1 MSPRDVST
9 HVAYARYDRP
19 PLTTEPDPDLAPG
32 AAVGEYRIDRK
43 IGRGAFG
50 SVYQAS
56 HPVIGKLVAIK
67 ILARKYSVEPEMV
80 NRFVTE
86 ARAVNQIRHRNI
98 IDIFSFGTL
107 TDGRAFYVMEL
118 LEGETLQ
125 ARLARVG
132 RLSLAEALPIFRAVA
147 RALDAAHAQG
157 IAHRDLKPDNVY
169 LALDADGT
177 QPKLLDFGIA
187 KLLHER
193 DSPHKT
199 ETGIAVGTAYYMSP
213 EQCRGKDVDHR
224 TDFYAFGVVA
234 YQVLTGEMPI
244 DAPDY
249 LALLMRQ
256 ISVDPAPPSS
266 HVPEL
271 PPAVDDAIAWLMRK
285 EPSERPPDL
294 ATAVRALEVGAVT
307 GPPNPRAT
315 KIAPPAKRPPR
326 LATKLAVGI
335 ASTVIAGAAT
345 FVVLEQGGDAPPAPP
360 PRIATTTATTT
371 TTTTTTSPKPPA
383 PTSAPTIEIR
393 VDGVPAETHAFALG
407 HSIGTTPG
415 VIVLPRGTTAID
427 VRFEHAG
434 YSATTATIVPD
445 HDAALHVTM
454 PRRPATT
461 SPATPTQKDPNSIE
475 NPFTKAK

>member
-1 MSPRDVST
+1 M
-9 HVAYARYDRP
+9 
-19 PLTTEPDPDLAPG
+19 TTEPTPDPDLAPG
-32 AAVGEYRIDRK
+32 SAVGEYRIDRK

-67 ILARKYSVEPEMV
+67 ILARKYSVEPEMI

-107 TDGRAFYVMEL
+107 PDGRAFYVMEL

-125 ARLARVG
+125 TRLARVG
-132 RLSLAEALPIFRAVA
+132 RLSLSEALPILRAVA
-147 RALDAAHAQG
+147 RALDAAHAHG

-169 LALDADGT
+169 LAHDADGT

-234 YQVLTGEMPI
+234 YQVLTGVMPI

-256 ISVDPAPPSS
+256 ISIEPAPPSS

-271 PPAVDDAIAWLMRK
+271 PAAVDDAIAWLMRK
-285 EPSERPPDL
+285 EPAERPPDL
-294 ATAVRALEVGAVT
+294 ATAVRALEIGAVT

-315 KIAPPAKRPPR
+315 KLVPPAKRPPR

-335 ASTVIAGAAT
+335 ASTAIAGALT
-345 FVVLEQGGDAPPAPP
+345 FVVLDSHEPPPPPATPVAPIVAPPTVAKP
-360 PRIATTTATTT
+360 T
-371 TTTTTTSPKPPA
+371 PPA
-383 PTSAPTIEIR
+383 LAPTIQLR
-393 VDGVPAETHAFALG
+393 VDGVPADTHVWVLG
-407 HSIGTTPG
+407 RAIGTAPG
-415 VIVLPRGTTAID
+415 SVTLPRGTTAVE

-434 YSATTATIVPD
+434 YSATTATVVPD
-445 HDAALHVTM
+445 RDAAIHVTM
-454 PRRPATT
+454 PRRPNATA
-461 SPATPTQKDPNSIE
+461 SPAAAQKDPNSIE

>member
-1 MSPRDVST
+1 V
-9 HVAYARYDRP
+9 
-19 PLTTEPDPDLAPG
+19 TTEHSVEPDLDLAPDTN
-32 AAVGEYRIDRK
+32 VGEYRIDRK

-86 ARAVNQIRHRNI
+86 ARSVNQIRHRNI

-107 TDGRAFYVMEL
+107 PDGRAFYVMEL
-118 LEGETLQ
+118 LEGETLH

-132 RLSLAEALPIFRAVA
+132 RLSLGEALPIFRAVA
-147 RALDAAHAQG
+147 RALDAAHAHG
-157 IAHRDLKPDNVY
+157 IAHRDLKPDNIY
-169 LALDADGT
+169 LAADADGT

-199 ETGIAVGTAYYMSP
+199 ESGIAVGTAYYMSP

-224 TDFYAFGVVA
+224 TDFYAFGAVA

-249 LALLMRQ
+249 LSLLMRQ
-256 ISVDPAPPSS
+256 ISVEPAPPSS
-266 HVPEL
+266 RVPEL

-285 EPSERPPDL
+285 DPAQRPPDL

-335 ASTVIAGAAT
+335 ASTAIAGLAT
-345 FVVLEQGGDAPPAPP
+345 FVVLDHHDTAPATPASAPVAAAIP
-360 PRIATTTATTT
+360 ATTTHR
-371 TTTTTTSPKPPA
+371 PA
-383 PTSAPTIEIR
+383 PLTPALTSTIQLR
-393 VDGVPAETHAFALG
+393 VEGVPADTRAIAFGHA
-407 HSIGTTPG
+407 IGTAPG
-415 VIVLPRGTTAID
+415 AIQLPRGSTAID

-434 YSATTATIVPD
+434 YSATTATVVPD
-445 HDAALHVTM
+445 HDATIHVTM
-454 PRRPATT
+454 PRRPNATS
-461 SPATPTQKDPNSIE
+461 SPTPAQTDPNSIE
-475 NPFTKAK
+475 NPFNKAR